1 MVNKL
6 MSNLKKELLE
16 EIANTE
22 EVIEFKKIEQLIL
35 NDTRLKERF
44 LSLSEVEKQAINARE
59 LGLDNAYFMYKKQYD
74 ALLKEL
80 EDDVVFNQYLS
91 LKEDVK
97 EVMKLVISTIENEI
111 NKIINE

>member
-1 MVNKL
+1 

-35 NDTRLKERF
+35 NDNRLKERF
-44 LSLSEVEKQAINARE
+44 LLLSEIEKQAINARE

-74 ALLKEL
+74 EILKSL
-80 EDDVVFNQYLS
+80 EDDVLFSQYLV
-91 LKEDVK
+91 LKEDAK
-97 EVMKLVISTIENEI
+97 EVMNLVLKIIESEI
-111 NKIINE
+111 NKAINN